1 VHLASHEV
9 VDHGA
14 MILIAGFRTYWP
26 NGTVSEFSRTRDG
39 SHAINVV
46 FENDGSIS
54 FMVNLYARQ
63 FRIESPARIEPRAG
77 RPAASP
83 ACRGPSTG
91 IAPYLGRRLSDGDWR
106 DPCHF
111 RPRFTLPTTA
121 GCRLAIADRM

>member
-77 RPAASP
+77 VRLPLLLAA
-83 ACRGPSTG
+83 A
-91 IAPYLGRRLSDGDWR
+91 RRQGL
-106 DPCHF
+106 
-111 RPRFTLPTTA
+111 LPTWAA
-121 GCRLAIADRM
+121 GCRTATGATPAISDPVLPYRQRRAADSQ